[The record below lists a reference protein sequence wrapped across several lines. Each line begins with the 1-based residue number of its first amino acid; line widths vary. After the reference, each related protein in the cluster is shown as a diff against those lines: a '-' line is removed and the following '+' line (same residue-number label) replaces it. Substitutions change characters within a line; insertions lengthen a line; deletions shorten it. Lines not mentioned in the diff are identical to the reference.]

1 MIRQFTI
8 LSALILACAIFNY
21 AQINEKDAS
30 EVFVTIPP
38 GQRSKLVA
46 RLNLFIDLEKNK
58 KWDESYKMISD
69 TFKENIK
76 SGYPLTS
83 YKDDKN
89 IKIQKFTAHGL
100 APVSNETV
108 YAIRPIEEIKEHY
121 FIDGCGRF
129 RGGDTS
135 KVVLIEAYW
144 ENGDWYFSFM
154 QLLGF
159 EGGSGCSHKKKK

>member
-8 LSALILACAIFNY
+8 LSALILACAIFDF

-30 EVFVTIPP
+30 EVFATIPP

-76 SGYPLTS
+76 SGYPLKS

-89 IKIQKFTAHGL
+89 IKIQKFTPQGL
-100 APVSNETV
+100 APVSNDTV
-108 YAIRPIEEIKEHY
+108 YAIRPIEERNEHY
-121 FIDGCGRF
+121 FINGCGRF
-129 RGGDTS
+129 RSD
-135 KVVLIEAYW
+135 
-144 ENGDWYFSFM
+144 
-154 QLLGF
+154 
-159 EGGSGCSHKKKK
+159 GSS